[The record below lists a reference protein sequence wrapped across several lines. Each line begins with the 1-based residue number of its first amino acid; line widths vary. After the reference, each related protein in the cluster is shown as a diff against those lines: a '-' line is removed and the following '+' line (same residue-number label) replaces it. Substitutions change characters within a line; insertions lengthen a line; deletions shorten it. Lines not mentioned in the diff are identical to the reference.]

1 MKLLVFDLDGTL
13 LEKDGTLSLE
23 TLQMLKKLEE
33 KSVKSTVATG
43 RSLKSASRFIE
54 RLVSKVPVI
63 LFNGARIFDPV
74 TGRYLYS
81 ETLQDSL
88 AQRVGHLCQRSDV
101 SIFFFIDEDVYVLNL
116 TSHAARYVYRDGL
129 SYHLVENIDFL
140 NHKRV
145 TKIVLTGPSFELT
158 DIENVLKLQHR
169 IHASITRSEE
179 DLLEILPFGVNK
191 AEALRRLC
199 KFLNID
205 LKEVV
210 AFGNG
215 ENDLEMIKIAGT
227 GVTFNDAPDV
237 VKKQAKVIL
246 QNCGHLGL
254 QEFFEK
260 FFTKGVTL

>member
-33 KSVKSTVATG
+33 KNVRSTVATG
-43 RSLKSASRFIE
+43 RSLKSTSKFIE
-54 RLVSKVPVI
+54 QLASKTPVI
-63 LFNGARIFDPV
+63 LFNGARIFDPA

-81 ETLQDSL
+81 EMLQDSL
-88 AQRVGHLCQRSDV
+88 AQRVSHLCQRSDV

-116 TSHAARYVYRDGL
+116 ASHAARYVYRDGL

-140 NHKRV
+140 QHKKV
-145 TKIVLTGPSFELT
+145 TKMVITGPSFELT
-158 DIENVLKLQHR
+158 EIENVLKFQHR
-169 IHASITRSEE
+169 IPATITRSED
-179 DLLEILPFGVNK
+179 DLLEILPLNVNK
-191 AEALRRLC
+191 AEALKRLC
-199 KFLNID
+199 KFLSID

-215 ENDLEMIKIAGT
+215 ENDLEMIKVAGT

-237 VKKQAKVIL
+237 VKKYAKVIL
-246 QNCGHLGL
+246 HSCGHLGL
-254 QEFFEK
+254 QEFFER
-260 FFTKGVTL
+260 FFQKG